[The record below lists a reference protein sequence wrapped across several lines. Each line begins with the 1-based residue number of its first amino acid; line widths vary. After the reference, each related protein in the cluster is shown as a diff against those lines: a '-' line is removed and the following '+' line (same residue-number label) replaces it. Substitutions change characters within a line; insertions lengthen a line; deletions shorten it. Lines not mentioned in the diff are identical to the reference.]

1 MGSNGFL
8 VEVVSAFESRVSGER
23 LDLKA
28 VLSCESPVSGD
39 AVARKQISVLN
50 RGKIHSS
57 APASN
62 TTVAAAA
69 PIAHPDP
76 LSVRVQIRDGQ
87 GVLVVQEQRAGLG
100 GKPLAVWIQAA
111 PVPKK

>member
-1 MGSNGFL
+1 MGSNNFPA
-8 VEVVSAFESRVSGER
+8 EVVSSFEPRVSGER

-28 VLSCESPVSGD
+28 VLSCESPKSAD
-39 AVARKQISVLN
+39 AVARKLSSVLN
-50 RGKIHSS
+50 RGMIHSS

-62 TTVAAAA
+62 TTSAAAA

-87 GVLVVQEQRAGLG
+87 VVLVLQEKRAGLG